1 MQRLLKRRKVEE
13 CLQETEKEMGD
24 TGMSLNDLESLLN
37 EEGIDT
43 KIESL
48 PTRRIASNNN
58 TRFLLINNVREALAE
73 AKRKQEAESTSETS
87 TLEVKPSGS
96 EDKDMKKSE
105 LEEDLEKAIRMSLQC
120 VNETDI
126 STCTSKTDDSWTSAL
141 TDTDSSDSEDDFE
154 PPDNMSSA
162 KAYIMQYT
170 DLTNKAIDEIVAK
183 NKNDKSESNKIPNAE
198 QIIEELKKETYVVDN
213 IDLASSDDE
222 CKQDYQKNSN
232 QTCEECVIELNTT
245 HENFETNMDAT
256 QASVMCIENSEQ
268 AIVCLDTSSEDDAKN
283 YEQLNCEANF
293 KYNEKL
299 RNEIVNLDEDLERAI
314 NMSLECVKEPEQV
327 VFDSIEF
334 DSSSSDIDF
343 EEVTEK
349 EESQK
354 PVIQLTLNVGDAPE
368 DDIFADIFQ
377 ANIEPAP
384 AYVTEKVTDTVIM
397 TEKHVRMSKTD
408 TSLNSETNPEV
419 NNSSEQA
426 MSSFKLNIEKKGAL
440 SEPTIKMNV
449 GDGTK
454 SDANKPKTASQEATK
469 STDIPKAAPEI
480 VEKKSMEEKLSNKD
494 IIEKTVTDK
503 LIDKPSRE
511 PISLEQLNTIEEEL
525 QSAERDLINEKGRLD
540 RIGRN
545 ITEQM
550 TKEAQE
556 LLQIFGIPYIVA
568 PMEAEAQCAFLESVK
583 LTDGTITDDSDV
595 WLFGGRTVYK
605 NFFNQKKHVLQ
616 FLAERIEKSFSK
628 QVVLILLIYYLL
640 LILFGIFCYQL
651 SQCLNFFQNYPG
663 NS

>member
-1 MQRLLKRRKVEE
+1 MKGEFCVNILCLSQMQRLLKRRKVEE

-48 PTRRIASNNN
+48 PTRRIASNDN
-58 TRFLLINNVREALAE
+58 TRFLLINNVREALAV
-73 AKRKQEAESTSETS
+73 AKRKKEAETILQTD

-96 EDKDMKKSE
+96 EDKVTKKSE

-120 VNETDI
+120 ANETDM
-126 STCTSKTDDSWTSAL
+126 STCTSKTDDSWTSTL
-141 TDTDSSDSEDDFE
+141 TDTDGSDCEEDGFE
-154 PPDNMSSA
+154 PPNNMSSA

-170 DLTNKAIDEIVAK
+170 DFTNKAIDNIVAK
-183 NKNDKSESNKIPNAE
+183 TKSDKLESNKIPNAD

-222 CKQDYQKNSN
+222 CKQDYRINSD
-232 QTCEECVIELNTT
+232 QVGICEESVVELNTT
-245 HENFETNMDAT
+245 HETLEFNMDAT
-256 QASVMCIENSEQ
+256 QASVVCIENSEQ
-268 AIVCLDTSSEDDAKN
+268 GIICLDTSTEDDAKN
-283 YEQLNCEANF
+283 HEQLSRETNF
-293 KYNEKL
+293 KYRDKS
-299 RNEIVNLDEDLERAI
+299 RNETKNLDEDLERAI
-314 NMSLECVKEPEQV
+314 KMSLECVKEPKQGL
-327 VFDSIEF
+327 VFDSTES
-334 DSSSSDIDF
+334 DSSSSDVDF

-354 PVIQLTLNVGDAPE
+354 PVIQLILNVGDVPE
-368 DDIFADIFQ
+368 DDIFADIFE
-377 ANIEPAP
+377 ANIEPTHAS
-384 AYVTEKVTDTVIM
+384 VKEKVTDVIIKP
-397 TEKHVRMSKTD
+397 EKHVSVTRKD
-408 TSLNSETNPEV
+408 TSTLNSETNPKI
-419 NNSSEQA
+419 NNDIVQAISSY
-426 MSSFKLNIEKKGAL
+426 KLVENVENKRAL
-440 SEPTIKMNV
+440 SEPSIKMNV
-449 GDGTK
+449 EDGRKSDGTQ
-454 SDANKPKTASQEATK
+454 PKTASQEATK
-469 STDIPKAAPEI
+469 STDVPKSAPET
-480 VEKKSMEEKLSNKD
+480 VEHKSMEDILSNKD
-494 IIEKTVTDK
+494 VTEKTVTDK
-503 LIDKPSRE
+503 LINEQSRE
-511 PISLEQLNTIEEEL
+511 PISLEQLHTIEEDL
-525 QSAERDLINEKGRLD
+525 QSEEQDLISEKGRLD

-595 WLFGGRTVYK
+595 WLFGGKTVYK

-628 QVVLILLIYYLL
+628 H
-640 LILFGIFCYQL
+640 
-651 SQCLNFFQNYPG
+651 
-663 NS
+663 

>member
-1 MQRLLKRRKVEE
+1 MKGEFCVNILCLSQMQRLLKRRKVEE

-24 TGMSLNDLESLLN
+24 SGMSLNDLESLLN

-48 PTRRIASNNN
+48 PTRRIASNDN

-73 AKRKQEAESTSETS
+73 AKRKKEAETVIQTD

-96 EDKDMKKSE
+96 EDKVTKKSE

-120 VNETDI
+120 ANETDI
-126 STCTSKTDDSWTSAL
+126 STCTSKTDDSWTSTL
-141 TDTDSSDSEDDFE
+141 TDTDGSDCEEDVFV
-154 PPDNMSSA
+154 PPNNMSSA

-170 DLTNKAIDEIVAK
+170 DFTNKTIDNIVAK
-183 NKNDKSESNKIPNAE
+183 SKSDKLESNKIPNAD
-198 QIIEELKKETYVVDN
+198 QIIEELKKETCVVDN

-222 CKQDYQKNSN
+222 CKQDYPINSD
-232 QTCEECVIELNTT
+232 QVGICKESVVELNTT
-245 HENFETNMDAT
+245 HETLEINMDAT
-256 QASVMCIENSEQ
+256 QASVVCIENSEQ
-268 AIVCLDTSSEDDAKN
+268 GIICLDTSTEDDAKN
-283 YEQLNCEANF
+283 QEQLSRETNSEYRD
-293 KYNEKL
+293 KS
-299 RNEIVNLDEDLERAI
+299 RNETENLDEDLERAI
-314 NMSLECVKEPEQV
+314 KMSLECVKEPKQGL
-327 VFDSIEF
+327 VFDSNES
-334 DSSSSDIDF
+334 DSSSSDVDF

-354 PVIQLTLNVGDAPE
+354 PVIQLILNVGDVPE
-368 DDIFADIFQ
+368 DDIFADIFE
-377 ANIEPAP
+377 ANIEPTHAS
-384 AYVTEKVTDTVIM
+384 VKEKVTDAIIKP
-397 TEKHVRMSKTD
+397 EKHVSVTRKD
-408 TSLNSETNPEV
+408 TSTLNSETNTKI
-419 NNSSEQA
+419 NNDVAQATSSHRLAE
-426 MSSFKLNIEKKGAL
+426 NVEKRAL
-440 SEPTIKMNV
+440 SEPSIKINV
-449 GDGTK
+449 EDGRKSDGTQ
-454 SDANKPKTASQEATK
+454 PKTASQEATK
-469 STDIPKAAPEI
+469 STDVPKSAPET
-480 VEKKSMEEKLSNKD
+480 VEDKSMEDILSDKD
-494 IIEKTVTDK
+494 VTEKTVTDK
-503 LIDKPSRE
+503 LIHEQSRE
-511 PISLEQLNTIEEEL
+511 PISLEQLHTIEKDL
-525 QSAERDLINEKGRLD
+525 QSEEQDLISEKGRLD

-628 QVVLILLIYYLL
+628 H
-640 LILFGIFCYQL
+640 
-651 SQCLNFFQNYPG
+651 
-663 NS
+663 